1 VPDTDPAVS
10 TEDNASG
17 QEQIR
22 TFLIADIRGYTL
34 FTQERGDEAAAKLA
48 AKFADIAREI
58 IEARRGTL
66 LELRGDEAL
75 CVFVSTRE
83 AIRTAIDLQQR
94 FVEQT
99 LEQPELPLT
108 VGIGL
113 DAGEAV
119 PVQGGYRGAALNLA
133 ARLCGQARAGEI
145 LATREVTH
153 LARRIEGAHYED
165 RGSLAF
171 KGISDPVVVVRVV
184 PDGADPVERLRPFAP
199 TAPPKRSS
207 RRWAVGAA
215 VAVAIALTIVALT
228 RGGDDPRSAAQ
239 SPAAAGSTLPAG
251 SLAEID
257 AETGEASHVIR
268 GAAIGAKDN
277 IRPNLAIGE
286 GGVWLYVWPDNNPA
300 FALLQHFDE
309 VSGEEQEKLT
319 IPWVTPAGSGLVVDS
334 RTVWFSGIHATR
346 VYRINPATHEALEPV
361 SIRSGGVVTDIILG
375 DQSLWVG
382 SSDGT
387 LTAFDPLT
395 GRRHDKIEIVGTPD
409 ALAYSEGSIWVMDS
423 LQGEIIRVDP
433 VNGLELSRISLSGNL
448 KEIAAGDGG
457 VWVLDA
463 VAGTATPIDPSTD
476 TPRSPVELGS
486 TPTAIAV
493 GLGWA
498 WVSDRDGNLYRI
510 DPELARATPIA
521 LGTPL
526 AVVAIDDAGRSVWV
540 GAFGDA

>member
-1 VPDTDPAVS
+1 MPDTDPAVS

-34 FTQERGDEAAAKLA
+34 FTQERGDEVAAKLA

-66 LELRGDEAL
+66 LELRGDEAF

-83 AIRTAIDLQQR
+83 AIRAAIDLQQR

-119 PVQGGYRGAALNLA
+119 PVQGGYRGAAPNLA

-165 RGSLAF
+165 RGSLRF

-184 PDGADPVERLRPFAP
+184 PEGADPVERLRPFVP
-199 TAPPKRSS
+199 TAPSPKRTS

-215 VAVAIALTIVALT
+215 VAVALALTIVALT
-228 RGGDDPRSAAQ
+228 RVGDDPGSGRP
-239 SPAAAGSTLPAG
+239 SPAAEASALPAS
-251 SLAEID
+251 SLAKIDPETGDASPSIPD
-257 AETGEASHVIR
+257 AEGLNR
-268 GAAIGAKDN
+268 F
-277 IRPNLAIGE
+277 RPQLAIGE
-286 GGVWLYVWPDNNPA
+286 GGVWLYAPRSDSP
-300 FALLQHFDE
+300 LLQHFDE
-309 VSGEEQEKLT
+309 ATGEVRARLPLPPST
-319 IPWVTPAGSGLVVDS
+319 HVAGNGLVVGS
-334 RTVWFSGIHATR
+334 RTVWFSGIEASR
-346 VYRINPATHEALEPV
+346 VSRINPATHAPLPPV
-361 SIRSGGVVTDIILG
+361 SIRSGNITDIVLG
-375 DQSLWVG
+375 GERLWVG
-382 SSDGT
+382 STAGT

-395 GRRHDKIEIVGTPD
+395 GRRLDEIEIDGTPD
-409 ALAYSEGSIWVMDS
+409 ALAYGANSIWAVDS
-423 LQGEIIRVDP
+423 LKGEIIRVDP
-433 VNGLELSRISLSGNL
+433 VTGREVARITVPGNARD
-448 KEIAAGDGG
+448 IAAGDGG
-457 VWVLDA
+457 VWVLDPI
-463 VAGTATPIDPSTD
+463 AGTATPIDPSGNEAGA
-476 TPRSPVELGS
+476 PIRLGPDPS
-486 TPTAIAV
+486 GIAV

-498 WVSDRDGNLYRI
+498 WVSDGEDGNLYRI
-510 DPELARATPIA
+510 DPELARATPIP
-521 LGTPL
+521 LGSPL
-526 AVVAIDDAGRSVWV
+526 AVVAIGEADRSVWV
-540 GAFGDA
+540 GAFAED